1 MHACRLVAPLVLG
14 QVQVVYV
21 LESSLS
27 KLLESSSRVVGVV
40 LCVALIH
47 MGGHIVPMSKWL
59 TALLCKSYGS

>member
-1 MHACRLVAPLVLG
+1 MHACRLVVPLVLG

-40 LCVALIH
+40 LCVAPIH
-47 MGGHIVPMSKWL
+47 MGGRIVQMSKWL
-59 TALLCKSYGS
+59 TALLCESRRS